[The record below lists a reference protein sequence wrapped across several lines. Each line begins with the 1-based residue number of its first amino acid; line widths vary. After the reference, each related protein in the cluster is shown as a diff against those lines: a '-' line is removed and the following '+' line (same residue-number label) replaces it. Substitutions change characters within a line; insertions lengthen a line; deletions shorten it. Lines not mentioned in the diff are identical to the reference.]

1 MSKMGQELDKRLEE
15 NKYEMLK
22 ALKEIRK
29 GEGAFSLD
37 HLTHAE
43 NTIES
48 MKNTAKEVL
57 SKIDGGE

>member
-22 ALKEIRK
+22 ASKEIRK
-29 GEGAFSLD
+29 GEGPFSL

-48 MKNTAKEVL
+48 MKNIAKEVL
-57 SKIDGGE
+57 YKIDGGE